1 MRPAARQPDAA
12 FVKTVCIHFNQGNK
26 GVSDLSEYR
35 LEMKGVVKTFPGV
48 KALDHAQLSLRPGTV
63 HALMGENGAG
73 KSTLMKCMF
82 GIYHMDEGEIYYE
95 GEKTEIKGPLD
106 ALHKGIAMVHQELQ
120 PIPERS
126 IGENIYVGRY
136 PIWYVGPLAFIDHQ
150 KMYED
155 AARVL
160 EEVHLPFDPRA
171 KLGSLSV
178 SQMQLVEIAK
188 AVSADCKVLILDE
201 PTSSLTSKEVE
212 ALFGII
218 DELRAKGVSI
228 VYISHKM
235 DEILRISDEVTIMRD
250 GQYIGTW
257 AASELTTDMIITKM
271 VGRELND
278 LYPMR
283 TNEPGEIVFEVK
295 DFTSINPKSF
305 RNVSFHVRKG
315 EILGVAGLVGAQ
327 RTELMEGL
335 FGLRCHTSG
344 SISYRGQELKINRP
358 ADAIKNGIAMLT
370 EDRRATGIMGV
381 LSIADNVSIASL
393 NKYLMGG
400 CLLDDN
406 KIEQLV
412 QDNVAKMSI
421 KTPSSKT
428 QIQSLSGGNQQ
439 KVLIS
444 RWLANDP
451 DVFIL
456 DEPTRGIDVGAKY
469 EIYCIIADLA
479 KQGKSIILISSE
491 MGELIGMSDR
501 IMVMCDGRCTG
512 FIDGAEANQENI
524 MELAT
529 RFE

>member
-1 MRPAARQPDAA
+1 MQ
-12 FVKTVCIHFNQGNK
+12 
-26 GVSDLSEYR
+26 
-35 LEMKGVVKTFPGV
+35 GVVKTFPGV
-48 KALDHAQLSLRPGTV
+48 KALDHAQLKLRPGTV

-82 GIYHMDEGEIYYE
+82 GIYHMDEGEMFYE
-95 GEKTEIKGPLD
+95 GEPVKINGPLD
-106 ALHKGIAMVHQELQ
+106 ALNKGIAMVHQELQ

-136 PIWYVGPLAFIDHQ
+136 PVKRFGPVVTIDHE

-155 AARVL
+155 AAKVL
-160 EEVHLPFDPRA
+160 KEVHLDFNPRA

-201 PTSSLTSKEVE
+201 PTSSLTAREVE
-212 ALFGII
+212 ALFTIVN
-218 DELRAKGVSI
+218 ELRGRGVSI

-257 AASELTTDMIITKM
+257 ESKSLTTDFIITKM
-271 VGRELND
+271 VGRELSN
-278 LYPMR
+278 LYPQR
-283 TNEPGEIVFEVK
+283 QNVPGEVVFEVE

-305 RNVSFHVRKG
+305 RHVSFNVRKG

-335 FGLRCHTSG
+335 FGLRCHSAGRITYKG
-344 SISYRGQELKINRP
+344 RELKINQP
-358 ADAIKNGIAMLT
+358 KQAIDNGIAMLT
-370 EDRRATGIMGV
+370 EDRRATGILGV

-393 NKYLMGG
+393 KQYLIGG
-400 CLLDDN
+400 IVLDDR

-412 QDNVAKMSI
+412 KDNVAKLSI

-428 QIQSLSGGNQQ
+428 LIQSLSGGNQQ

-469 EIYCIIADLA
+469 EIYCIIAELA
-479 KQGKSIILISSE
+479 KQGKSVIMISSE

-501 IMVMCDGRCTG
+501 VMVMCDGRVTG
-512 FIDGAEANQENI
+512 FIDGREANQENI
-524 MELAT
+524 MALAT
-529 RFE
+529 QFE

>member
-1 MRPAARQPDAA
+1 MRD
-12 FVKTVCIHFNQGNK
+12 
-26 GVSDLSEYR
+26 
-35 LEMKGVVKTFPGV
+35 VVKSFPGV
-48 KALDHAQLSLRPGTV
+48 KALDHAQLKLKPGTV

-82 GIYHMDEGEIYYE
+82 GIYHMDEGELIYE
-95 GEKTEIKGPLD
+95 GEKITINGPMD
-106 ALHKGIAMVHQELQ
+106 ALNRGIAMVHQELQ

-126 IGENIYVGRY
+126 IGENIFVGRY
-136 PIWYVGPLAFIDHQ
+136 PTKGPLKLIDHD
-150 KMYED
+150 KMYAD
-155 AARVL
+155 AAKVL
-160 EEVHLPFDPRA
+160 QEVHLNFDPHAR
-171 KLGSLSV
+171 LGSLSV

-188 AVSADCKVLILDE
+188 AVSADCRVLILDE
-201 PTSSLTSKEVE
+201 PTSSLTAAEVE
-212 ALFGII
+212 ALFTIVN
-218 DELRAKGVSI
+218 ELREKGVAI

-257 AASELTTDMIITKM
+257 PAKELTTDLIITRM
-271 VGRELND
+271 VGRELTN
-278 LYPMR
+278 LYPPR
-283 TNEPGEIVFEVK
+283 ENKPGEVVFEVK
-295 DFTSINPKSF
+295 DFTSINPRSF
-305 RNVSFHVRKG
+305 RNVSFNVRRG

-335 FGLRCHTSG
+335 FGLRNHTKG
-344 SISYRGQELKINRP
+344 TITYEGKELKINQPR
-358 ADAIKNGIAMLT
+358 DAINHGIAMLT
-370 EDRRATGIMGV
+370 EDRRATGILGV

-393 NKYLMGG
+393 NKYLIGG
-400 CLLDDN
+400 MVLNDK
-406 KIEQLV
+406 KIEELV
-412 QDNVAKMSI
+412 QENVAKLSI

-428 QIQSLSGGNQQ
+428 LIQSLSGGNQQ

-479 KQGKSIILISSE
+479 KQGKSVIMISSE

-501 IMVMCDGRCTG
+501 IMVMCDGRVTG
-512 FIDGAEANQENI
+512 IVEGKDATQENI
-524 MELAT
+524 MTLAAQ
-529 RFE
+529 FE